1 MRALVKRNLLLFFRD
16 RAAVFFSLLGVFVI
30 IGLYLLFLGDV
41 MKSDFR
47 RIEGAGP
54 LVDNWIMAGVI
65 AVTPITTVMGA
76 LGNMIDDQR
85 FKISKDFL
93 SSPVKRSTLASGYIA
108 SSFIIG
114 VVMTLFTIVLAEVY
128 IVVNGGA
135 PMNSSALGK
144 VLAVVILNCLSA
156 TFMLF
161 FVVSLF
167 KSPSAYSTAST
178 LIGTLIGFLTGI
190 YIPVGSLPAPI
201 QTLIKIFPPSHAA
214 MLIRRIMMESAEAA
228 AFAGAPA
235 SELLRFRLIMGV
247 SFDLGGR
254 VISWWESTLYLLCVG
269 VVFFVLSVW
278 KISRKQTSI

>member
-16 RAAVFFSLLGVFVI
+16 MAAVFFSLLGVFVI

-76 LGNMIDDQR
+76 MGNMIDDQR
-85 FKISKDFL
+85 LKISKDFM

-114 VVMTLFTIVLAEVY
+114 VTMTLFTIILAELY
-128 IVVNGGA
+128 IIANGGDLLTA
-135 PMNSSALGK
+135 RALGK
-144 VLAVVILNCLSA
+144 VVAVVLLNCLSA

-190 YIPVGSLPAPI
+190 YIPVGALPAAV
-201 QTLIKIFPPSHAA
+201 QTVIKVFPPSHAA
-214 MLIRRIMMESAEAA
+214 MMLRRIMMEPAETA

-235 SELLRFRLIMGV
+235 SELMRYRLSMGV
-247 SFDLGGR
+247 AFVLGGR
-254 VISWWESTLYLLCVG
+254 IISPWQSTLYLLAVG
-269 VVFFVLSVW
+269 AVFFVLSVW
-278 KISRKQTSI
+278 KISQKQRA